1 MRKIGFI
8 GSGKMAGAIMGAL
21 LQNGCDPARITVSDP
36 NPEALLRPASSGAV
50 TTNDNRV
57 VFERSDIVF
66 LAVKPQCMG
75 DALGAIGSAAAG
87 KTVVTMMAGIRTEQV
102 AALCPGA
109 ACVIRMMPNTP
120 MLVNKGTIA
129 VSVGD
134 APADCAEAVVEI
146 LSAAGCV
153 YHVEEDAM
161 DAVTALSGSGP
172 AYFYRIAAVM
182 AEAAAAHGIDPDTA
196 VQMAAGTMAGAAE
209 MLTKSGKTPAELIR
223 DVSSAKGTTVAALEA
238 FDRAELDAAVRA
250 GVEAAWNRS
259 RELSQGK

>member
-1 MRKIGFI
+1 MHKIGFV

-21 LQNGCDPARITVSDP
+21 LRNGHDPKLLTVSDP
-36 NPEALLRPASSGAV
+36 VPEALVRPQEAGA
-50 TTNDNRV
+50 TTTSDNRT
-57 VFERSDIVF
+57 VFERSDIIF
-66 LAVKPQCMG
+66 IAVKPQSMR
-75 DALGAIGSAAAG
+75 DALGEIGSAAEG
-87 KTVVTMMAGIRTEQV
+87 KTIVTMMAGIRSEQV
-102 AALCPGA
+102 AELCPGA

-129 VSVGD
+129 VALGD
-134 APADCAEAVVEI
+134 APIACAEAVEAI
-146 LSAAGCV
+146 LATAGSV
-153 YHVEEDAM
+153 YRVDETAM

-182 AEAAAAHGIDPDTA
+182 AETAAQYGIDPKTA

-209 MLTKSGKTPAELIR
+209 MLVQSGKTPAELIR

-238 FDRAELDAAVRA
+238 FDRASLDEAIRA
-250 GVEAAWNRS
+250 GVEAAWVRS